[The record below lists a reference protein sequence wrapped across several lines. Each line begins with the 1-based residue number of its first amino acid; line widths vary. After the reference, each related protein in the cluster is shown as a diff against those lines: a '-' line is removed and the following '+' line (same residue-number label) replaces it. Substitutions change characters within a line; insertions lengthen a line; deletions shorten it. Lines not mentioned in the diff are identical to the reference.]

1 MASFLVWRGHLA
13 HVVVFGLPIVGLIA
27 ALALQEIRARVS
39 DPHKKMLGRELRR
52 PGLCTRESPA
62 LRFAVLGL
70 VAAAVIHG
78 GVIGDHFH
86 EDLFYGL
93 FFLVV
98 TAVQLCLALILSTM
112 STLRLLRYVAAMSG
126 SIAALYLVSRTTGL
140 PIGPEP
146 WRAEP
151 FGILDIAATCAEL
164 VTLAGC
170 GVQLRRATSANR
182 RHAHRVLPG
191 FTV

>member
-1 MASFLVWRGHLA
+1 MWSFLAWRGHLV
-13 HVVVFGLPIVGLIA
+13 HVVVFGLPIVGLTA
-27 ALALQEIRARVS
+27 ALALQEIRARLS
-39 DPHKKMLGRELRR
+39 DPHKKMPGGELRR
-52 PGLCTRESPA
+52 PGLCTRPA

-98 TAVQLCLALILSTM
+98 TALQLCLALMLSTM
-112 STLRLLRYVAAMSG
+112 PTLRLLRYVAAMSG
-126 SIAALYLVSRTTGL
+126 SIAVLYLVSRTTGL

-151 FGILDIAATCAEL
+151 FGIPDITATCAEL

-170 GVQLRRATSANR
+170 GLHLRRATSGNR